1 MKRRRVDD
9 GESSDESSGSSPRT
23 TPLAERKDN
32 GRELTDMFSS
42 GCDAAP
48 PPPPPLGGA
57 STKLSQSET
66 SRKSAAE
73 LRGEVNIGRSQIQ
86 YLMLGHLFGYSLP
99 FLSPTARLVRCDSPN
114 AQQAAE
120 FAPFGA
126 PQRPPEPRDA
136 AISWSGPEDERDALG
151 GAEHAFSPDEM
162 KVGEMPTSEFHMDDS
177 WSELCSPGSMAGS
190 FTDLCIEGKRCGIPA
205 VLPAVGRSLC

>member
-1 MKRRRVDD
+1 MI
-9 GESSDESSGSSPRT
+9 
-23 TPLAERKDN
+23 
-32 GRELTDMFSS
+32 SS

-73 LRGEVNIGRSQIQ
+73 LPEAVNSGRSQIQ
-86 YLMLGHLFGYSLP
+86 YLMLGHLFGYSP
-99 FLSPTARLVRCDSPN
+99 RFLSPTARLVRCDSPN

-126 PQRPPEPRDA
+126 PRRPPELTT
-136 AISWSGPEDERDALG
+136 ISWSGPEDERDALG